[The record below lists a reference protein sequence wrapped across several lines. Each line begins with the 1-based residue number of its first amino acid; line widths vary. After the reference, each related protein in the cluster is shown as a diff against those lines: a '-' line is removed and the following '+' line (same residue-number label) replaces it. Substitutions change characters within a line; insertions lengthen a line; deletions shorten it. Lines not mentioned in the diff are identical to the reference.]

1 MLSVGL
7 SADNGMKFGEF
18 PLLCVTIGLNGP
30 VRGILLTNRL
40 RLRSAFAA
48 RLLTRANL
56 NSTATCSFPGSF
68 EIKQASRRMKL
79 NFLLC
84 PHHQDLHFLGYIF
97 DSILPSHG

>member
-18 PLLCVTIGLNGP
+18 PLFCVTIGLNGP
-30 VRGILLTNRL
+30 VRGILLTKRL

-68 EIKQASRRMKL
+68 EMVAEGPLGPEASIEAYEAQSRCKHIRL
-79 NFLLC
+79 VRDAC
-84 PHHQDLHFLGYIF
+84 
-97 DSILPSHG
+97 